1 MRPAPAE
8 RCDLFVVHTFTSPH
22 SGSLHIIY
30 KKLPNPEISSWQFD
44 SWSAFLH
51 ALQPLSRA
59 LANTSNSITRLPRKL
74 QLPASR
80 HFFFVLTPP
89 SPSTLQ
95 HFLFQIFFNFSR
107 LPFSFELT
115 KKPFLSLDLVPKPT
129 VAIFKDCVTSVATL
143 CAVEMRNAIQGND
156 LKSYFSNR
164 LQFVEYN
171 GYVSYRA
178 NIMCGVPQGSI
189 LGPLFFLLYI
199 NDIINT
205 STILQLILFA
215 DDTNVFVSHK
225 DKDCLTN
232 ILNAELNKLSI
243 WFRAS
248 RLSLNLKKTKFIV
261 FKPCQKRTNQTIEL
275 FN

>member
-1 MRPAPAE
+1 MRPAQAE

-30 KKLPNPEISSWQFD
+30 KKLPNPEIVSSWQFD
-44 SWSAFLH
+44 SWSAFPH

-59 LANTSNSITRLPRKL
+59 LASTSNSITRLPRKL
-74 QLPASR
+74 QLPSSM

-115 KKPFLSLDLVPKPT
+115 KKPFLSLDLVPTPT

-156 LKSYFSNR
+156 LNTTLHKYSRHS
-164 LQFVEYN
+164 LWP
-171 GYVSYRA
+171 
-178 NIMCGVPQGSI
+178 PQC
-189 LGPLFFLLYI
+189 LY
-199 NDIINT
+199 
-205 STILQLILFA
+205 
-215 DDTNVFVSHK
+215 
-225 DKDCLTN
+225 
-232 ILNAELNKLSI
+232 
-243 WFRAS
+243 
-248 RLSLNLKKTKFIV
+248 
-261 FKPCQKRTNQTIEL
+261 
-275 FN
+275 